1 MQDVKAGGSKSVQ
14 SRFHTRQFHILLVPG
29 TVLLWKMQKMMSF
42 KQPLQ
47 MFETVNKENT
57 AEFMFRNKKAETS
70 K

>member
-1 MQDVKAGGSKSVQ
+1 MLKQVEVNQFKADFTERS
-14 SRFHTRQFHILLVPG
+14 FHILLVPG
-29 TVLLWKMQKMMSF
+29 TVLLQKMQKMTSF

-57 AEFMFRNKKAETS
+57 ADFMFRNKKAETF